1 VNPKPSTVLASGVIV
16 VSLTLGILALAVGR
30 TDTGVSLEQDG
41 AYVRIA
47 SVAHDSRAQLD
58 GFEPGMIVTSV
69 NGVDLLRLPQ
79 EVYPDPAEPA
89 GMAPSAGPS
98 PAQTEPTTSSAAASP
113 GASSDS
119 GGSPAL
125 PSSPTPTA
133 SSGPRQ
139 SSEPSPTS
147 APGVGGGTISNP
159 VASPAAGDDGSGEPV
174 AVLDPPV
181 PTVVPIDQAT
191 FDVLATA
198 AIVQIEAITPYNL
211 EHGSGANGWLTANLY
226 DGFLPG
232 PPQELS
238 FELGTGCLILA
249 LGLWLVASG
258 RAGPTVR
265 PLALPLS
272 LAAAIPFLGG
282 ALLVTWFAPLIV
294 VVGVL
299 LPLGMIPLAYELTT
313 RIPSPE
319 FRRASF
325 VVTAATAT
333 GAVVVGVMRVG
344 IDASQFSA
352 DVARYLLVGAI
363 PIVPRVAAALPFGR
377 VSSLEPGATSPVR
390 SAELTVA
397 SATPLMSLASVAY
410 LNPVLLP
417 LSAWLA
423 GIAVAGRL
431 TVRPLTRLLRRTQL
445 QRDLVVAATEA
456 ERARVAADIHDD
468 ALQEL
473 TLLVRRL
480 DGTGDTEG
488 AAMGRQ
494 VIERLRAICGD
505 LRLPLLD
512 DLGVAPALDWLV
524 QRIEAVAGGEVRLE
538 RSDGVRP
545 PADVELAFFRVAQ
558 EALSNAAR
566 HGQPPIVVRY
576 QASDNGVV
584 LSVDDAGPGIPAGA
598 ADVAEQAGRF
608 GLLNMRQRAD
618 QIGAILDV
626 RPWPGGG
633 THVGLQWRPH

>member
-1 VNPKPSTVLASGVIV
+1 MNAKPSTILAIGVIA
-16 VSLTLGILALAVGR
+16 VSLVLGMLALVIGR
-30 TDTGVSLEQDG
+30 TDAGITLEQDG
-41 AYVRIA
+41 VYVRIA
-47 SVAHDSRAQLD
+47 SVAHDSPAQLD
-58 GFEPGMIVTSV
+58 GFEPGMIVTSI
-69 NGVDLLRLPQ
+69 NDVDLLKLPQ
-79 EVYPDPAEPA
+79 EVVPDPAAPA
-89 GMAPSAGPS
+89 EVTASAAPLPSAAPS
-98 PAQTEPTTSSAAASP
+98 SSA
-113 GASSDS
+113 
-119 GGSPAL
+119 
-125 PSSPTPTA
+125 TA
-133 SSGPRQ
+133 SSVPQ
-139 SSEPSPTS
+139 PSSEPSPGS
-147 APGVGGGTISNP
+147 SFGAGDGTIGNP
-159 VASPAAGDDGSGEPV
+159 VASPDGNDGSGDPTL
-174 AVLDPPV
+174 VLDPPV
-181 PTVVPIDQAT
+181 PTVVAIDQAT
-191 FDVLATA
+191 YDRLAA
-198 AIVQIEAITPYNL
+198 SAIVQLEAITPYNL
-211 EHGSGANGWLTANLY
+211 EHGSGGDGWLTANLY
-226 DGFLPG
+226 DGYLPG
-232 PPQELS
+232 PPAELS
-238 FELGTGCLILA
+238 GELGAGCLILA

-265 PLALPLS
+265 PLALPLA
-272 LAAAIPFLGG
+272 LAVAIPFLGG
-282 ALLVTWFAPLIV
+282 ALLATWSAPLIV
-294 VVGVL
+294 LVGVL

-313 RIPSPE
+313 RIPSAE

-333 GAVVVGVMRVG
+333 GALVVGVMRVG
-344 IDASQFSA
+344 VDASQFSA

-377 VSSLEPGATSPVR
+377 IASLEPGAAASPVR

-417 LSAWLA
+417 LSGWLA
-423 GIAVAGRL
+423 AIAIAGRL

-480 DGTGDTEG
+480 DSTGDAEG

-512 DLGVAPALDWLV
+512 DLGVGPALDWLV

-545 PADVELAFFRVAQ
+545 PPDVELAFFRVAQ

-576 QASDNGVV
+576 QASDNGVL

-633 THVGLQWRPH
+633 THVGLQWRAH